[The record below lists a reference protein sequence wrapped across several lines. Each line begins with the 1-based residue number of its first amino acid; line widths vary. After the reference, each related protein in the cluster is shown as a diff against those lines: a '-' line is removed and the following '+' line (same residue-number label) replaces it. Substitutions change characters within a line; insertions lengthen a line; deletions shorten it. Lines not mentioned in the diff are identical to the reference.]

1 MGRDALQDH
10 QKLDTISPLRVRGTP
25 AQRQVWQEVGAEC
38 GMTETAFARTSLLIL
53 LNAIAKHEPGI
64 LARAVKRANRNL
76 IRQGYPAV
84 SIGEVLVGEG
94 LPERGSL
101 DFSAR
106 LNEEGDYEVTMEDD
120 VWIGDSLPERG
131 LITFTT
137 DDVKEYDRERPK
149 KPLQKIVDF
158 ILRR

>member
-1 MGRDALQDH
+1 MARPVLADHLKMDAL
-10 QKLDTISPLRVRGTP
+10 SPLRVRGTVGH
-25 AQRQVWQEVGAEC
+25 RSVWQEVGAEI

-53 LNAIAKHEPGI
+53 LNSISKHEPDI

-84 SIGEVLVGEG
+84 SIGEVLAGEG
-94 LPERGSL
+94 LPECGSL
-101 DFSAR
+101 DFTTR
-106 LNEEGDYEVTMEDD
+106 LNEEGAYEVTTEYDLW
-120 VWIGDSLPERG
+120 VGDGLPECGR
-131 LITFTT
+131 ITFTA
-137 DDVKEYDRERPK
+137 DDVMEYDRERPK

>member
-1 MGRDALQDH
+1 MGRVTLPDH
-10 QKLDTISPLRVRGTP
+10 ENMSTRSPLRVRGTP

-106 LNEEGDYEVTMEDD
+106 LNEEGDYEVIMEDD